1 MEWSCPDDHERLS
14 ARANVLVCA
23 GCGREYPIVDGIPV
37 FTRDGRVNGGAQ
49 QTSPVLD
56 ELWQSMQA
64 KTASQA
70 AAEMCGKHGCTRSMY
85 NADWKFFL
93 PAATEGPTLE
103 LGAGFGEDSLDLGGP
118 AGTSVLVVPNVLN
131 ARIVSKHLGERSD
144 RDWPVAVLTDL
155 TRLPLADGS
164 VQSVSLE
171 DVAAAGFGLTDAGL
185 RAVANEWKRVLARN
199 GVVFIGVSNGLHR
212 LPGLKRLR
220 TVLRARPRAESLNR
234 LVKRSVVLR
243 AGRGLSPWRTIR
255 TMAQLGFGAPV
266 VYAPLP
272 DENDIQVVIP
282 VADKCVVRYF
292 LNNLVRKNSR
302 IVRIALRLC
311 NLTVTLGLFRRLVP
325 YYYLIFR
332 SGSS

>member
-1 MEWSCPDDHERLS
+1 MEWNCPDDHERLTVQTS
-14 ARANVLVCA
+14 SLTCP

-37 FTRDGRVNGGAQ
+37 FTRDGRGNNGAQ
-49 QTSPVLD
+49 QTSPVLN
-56 ELWQSMQA
+56 ELWESMQA

-93 PAATEGPTLE
+93 PAATEGTTLE
-103 LGAGFGEDSLDLGGP
+103 LGAGFGEDSVDLGGP
-118 AGTSVLVVPNVLN
+118 AGTSILVVPNVLN

-171 DVAAAGFGLTDAGL
+171 DVAAAGFGLSDAGL
-185 RAVANEWKRVLARN
+185 RAVANEWRRVLAPN

-234 LVKRSVVLR
+234 LVKRSVVRR

-311 NLTVTLGLFRRLVP
+311 NITVTLGLFRRLVP

-332 SGSS
+332 TGSS